1 MGFARR
7 NIASLSAAGGALVL
21 AAVAAGCS
29 LTTSG
34 ASAPTST
41 IPSTAFRTIPETPP
55 KPTQPTTP
63 GVTPAPSS
71 PAAAIQ
77 QQNLDP
83 TVRTIYTVQK
93 GDVPYS
99 IAQKFGV
106 PLDALYSLNGM
117 NPKNPAMRVGQK
129 LKIPRILPPTTTND
143 KGEHVYI
150 VVLGDSPLGISNKFG
165 IPVQT
170 IIDLNGLD
178 PAKPAVYVGQQ
189 LKLPG

>member
-1 MGFARR
+1 MGFVRR
-7 NIASLSAAGGALVL
+7 NLASVSAAGGALAL
-21 AAVAAGCS
+21 AALAAGCS
-29 LTTSG
+29 LTSSN
-34 ASAPTST
+34 ASSPTST

-63 GVTPAPSS
+63 GAAPTSSTPAV
-71 PAAAIQ
+71 IQ

-83 TVRTIYTVQK
+83 QVRTTYTVQK

-99 IAQKFGV
+99 IAHKFGV
-106 PLDALYSLNGM
+106 PLDALYELNGM

-143 KGEHVYI
+143 KGEHIYV

-165 IPVQT
+165 VPLQT
-170 IIDLNGLD
+170 IIDMNGLD

-189 LKLPG
+189 IKLPAL